1 VKDTETHQHYCP
13 VCGSY
18 VIWSHASGV
27 PGTRTRVMCGN
38 NLAASQTD
46 WEPESF
52 LFCSWKGFAER
63 KKGGKIEIYNADGT
77 RLRRKYKK

>member
-1 VKDTETHQHYCP
+1 
-13 VCGSY
+13 
-18 VIWSHASGV
+18 
-27 PGTRTRVMCGN
+27 MCGN

-46 WEPESF
+46 WEPEGF